1 METLDE
7 LAFRKTLP
15 VFLERNP
22 SASTFLEMEHTMLTE
37 PSVAPEVQVRFED
50 FDLIP
55 SVFKALSDVGY
66 ESPSPIQAAMI
77 PHMLAGKDVVG
88 QAHTGTGKTAAF
100 ALPLLSKID
109 VSNRNPQVL
118 VLAPTRELAIQV
130 AESFKTYAAHIK
142 GFNILPIYGGQEYQ
156 GQLRQLKRGA
166 HVIVGTPGRV
176 IDHLKR
182 ATMDLSH
189 LRCLVLDE
197 ADEMLRMGFIDDV
210 EWILKQTPEKRQ
222 IALFSATMPSRIRH
236 IAQRYL
242 ESPVEVTIKTRT
254 TTATT
259 IRQRYWMV
267 SGLHKLDAL
276 TRILEAET
284 YDGILIFV
292 RTKTATVELA
302 ERLQTRGY
310 AASALNGDIPQAG
323 RERTIAQL
331 KSGKIDLLVATDVA
345 ARGLDVERI
354 SHVINYEIPY
364 DTEAYVHRIGRT
376 GRAGR
381 TGEAILFASP
391 RERRLLKEIERA
403 TKQKIELMTLPSP
416 KDIQNIRVARF
427 KQQITDVLG
436 CAEDLSFYRT
446 LVDQYRE
453 EHAVSDLDIAAALVK
468 LAQKD
473 RPLLMKVKP
482 ISEKRP
488 DFESVPRRLKL
499 ASKREPGRF
508 REVPED
514 MERFRIEV
522 GHQDGVQPGNIV
534 GAITNEAGLT
544 SKNIGHIK
552 IYTDYSTVDLPK
564 GMPPATF
571 SVLKEC
577 WVSGRQLN
585 ISRFGKTVPKE
596 KGKVRRFM
604 KAKSKATRG
613 H

>member
-1 METLDE
+1 MLNEQSLTSD
-7 LAFRKTLP
+7 LP
-15 VFLERNP
+15 
-22 SASTFLEMEHTMLTE
+22 
-37 PSVAPEVQVRFED
+37 VRFED
-50 FDLIP
+50 FDLIAP
-55 SVFKALSDVGY
+55 VFKALNDVGY
-66 ESPSPIQAAMI
+66 ETPSPIQAAMI

-109 VSNRNPQVL
+109 LDERRPQVL

-130 AESFKTYAAHIK
+130 SESFESYAAHLK
-142 GFNILPIYGGQEYQ
+142 GFRILPVYGGQEYY
-156 GQLRQLKRGA
+156 GQLRELKRGM

-182 ATMDLSH
+182 GTLDLSNLH
-189 LRCLVLDE
+189 CLVLDE

-210 EWILKQTPEKRQ
+210 EWILEQTPEQRQ
-222 IALFSATMPSRIRH
+222 IALFSATMPVRIRH

-242 ESPVEVTIKTRT
+242 KSPVEVTIKTRT
-254 TTATT
+254 ATATT

-302 ERLQTRGY
+302 ERLQARGY

-391 RERRLLKEIERA
+391 REKRLIKEIERA

-416 KDIQNIRVARF
+416 QDIQNIRVARF
-427 KQQITDVLG
+427 KQKITDTLAS
-436 CAEDLSFYRT
+436 AEDAFFYRT
-446 LVDQYRE
+446 LVEQYRE
-453 EHAVSDLDIAAALVK
+453 EHGVSDLDIASALVK
-468 LAQKD
+468 LAQGE
-473 RPLLMKVKP
+473 RPLLMRGKARD
-482 ISEKRP
+482 EKRAQFDREP
-488 DFESVPRRLKL
+488 PRLKL
-499 ASKREPGRF
+499 ASKRDFRGG

-534 GAITNEAGLT
+534 GAITNEAGLR
-544 SKNIGHIK
+544 SKHIGHIK
-552 IYTDYSTVDLPK
+552 IYTDYSTIDLPK

-571 SVLKEC
+571 SLLKQC
-577 WVSGRQLN
+577 WVSGRQLK
-585 ISRFGKTVPKE
+585 ISRLRKTIPAE
-596 KGKVRRFM
+596 KGTVKRFM
-604 KAKSKATRG
+604 KTSPKATRR

>member
-1 METLDE
+1 
-7 LAFRKTLP
+7 
-15 VFLERNP
+15 
-22 SASTFLEMEHTMLTE
+22 MLSE
-37 PSVAPEVQVRFED
+37 QSVAPEAQVRFED
-50 FDLIP
+50 FDLISP
-55 SVFKALSDVGY
+55 VFKALNDVGY
-66 ESPSPIQAAMI
+66 ETPSPIQAAMI

-109 VSNRNPQVL
+109 LNNRNPQVL

-130 AESFKTYAAHIK
+130 AESFQSYAAHMK

-166 HVIVGTPGRV
+166 QVIVGTPGRV

-182 ATMDLSH
+182 KTLDLTH

-210 EWILKQTPEKRQ
+210 EWILEQTPEDRQ
-222 IALFSATMPSRIRH
+222 IALFSATMPTRIRR
-236 IAQRYL
+236 IAQQYL

-302 ERLQTRGY
+302 ERLQARGY

-391 RERRLLKEIERA
+391 REKRLIKDIERA

-427 KQQITDVLG
+427 KQKISDTL
-436 CAEDLSFYRT
+436 ALEEDAAFYRS
-446 LVDQYRE
+446 LVEQYRE
-453 EHAVSDLDIAAALVK
+453 EHNVSDLDIAAALVK
-468 LAQKD
+468 LAHGE
-473 RPLLMKVKP
+473 RPLLMKGKARDEKP
-482 ISEKRP
+482 THLDDTP
-488 DFESVPRRLKL
+488 PRLKL
-499 ASKREPGRF
+499 ASKKDFRGARET
-508 REVPED
+508 PED

-534 GAITNEAGLT
+534 GAITNEAGLR
-544 SKNIGHIK
+544 SKHIGHIK
-552 IYTDYSTVDLPK
+552 IYTDYSTIDLPK

-571 SVLKEC
+571 SLLKQC
-577 WVSGRQLN
+577 WVSGRQLK
-585 ISRFGKTVPKE
+585 ISRLRKTTQLE

-604 KAKSKATRG
+604 KTPPSKTKRKKA
-613 H
+613 

>member
-1 METLDE
+1 
-7 LAFRKTLP
+7 
-15 VFLERNP
+15 
-22 SASTFLEMEHTMLTE
+22 MLTE

>member
-1 METLDE
+1 
-7 LAFRKTLP
+7 
-15 VFLERNP
+15 
-22 SASTFLEMEHTMLTE
+22 MLIE
-37 PSVAPEVQVRFED
+37 PSVTPEVQVRFED

-55 SVFKALSDVGY
+55 PVFKALSDVGY

-100 ALPLLSKID
+100 ALPLLSMID

-182 ATMDLSH
+182 STMDLSY

-210 EWILKQTPEKRQ
+210 EWILEKTPEKRQ

-534 GAITNEAGLT
+534 GAITNEAGLR

-564 GMPPATF
+564 GMPPSTF

>member
-1 METLDE
+1 
-7 LAFRKTLP
+7 
-15 VFLERNP
+15 
-22 SASTFLEMEHTMLTE
+22 MLSE
-37 PSVAPEVQVRFED
+37 QSIAPEAEARFED
-50 FDLIP
+50 FDLTP
-55 SVFKALSDVGY
+55 SVFDALSDVGY
-66 ESPSPIQAAMI
+66 KTPSPIQAAMI

-109 VSNRNPQVL
+109 LNHRKPQVL

-130 AESFKTYAAHIK
+130 AESFQTYAAHMK
-142 GFNILPIYGGQEYQ
+142 GFHVLPIYGGQEYQ

-182 ATMDLSH
+182 KTLDLSS

-210 EWILKQTPEKRQ
+210 EWILEQTPEERQ
-222 IALFSATMPSRIRH
+222 IALFSATMPTRIRR

-242 ESPVEVTIKTRT
+242 RSPVEVTIKSR
-254 TTATT
+254 TATAST

-284 YDGILIFV
+284 YEGILIFV

-302 ERLQTRGY
+302 ERLQSRGY
-310 AASALNGDIPQAG
+310 AASALNGDMPQAG

-391 RERRLLKEIERA
+391 REKRMIRDIERA

-416 KDIQNIRVARF
+416 QDIQNIRVARF
-427 KQQITDVLG
+427 KKKIGDTL
-436 CAEDLSFYRT
+436 ALEEDSSFYRT
-446 LVDQYRE
+446 LVEEYRE
-453 EHAVSDLDIAAALVK
+453 EHGVSDLDIAAALVR
-468 LAQKD
+468 LAQGD
-473 RPLLMKVKP
+473 RPLLTKGKM
-482 ISEKRP
+482 SDEKHSYFDTEP
-488 DFESVPRRLKL
+488 SRLKL
-499 ASKREPGRF
+499 ASKKDFRGTRET
-508 REVPED
+508 PED

-534 GAITNEAGLT
+534 GAITNEAGLK

-552 IYTDYSTVDLPK
+552 IYTDYSTIDLPK

-571 SVLKEC
+571 ALLKQC
-577 WVSGRQLN
+577 WVSGRQLK
-585 ISRFGKTVPKE
+585 ISRFRKEMSRE

-604 KAKSKATRG
+604 KTKPKATRG